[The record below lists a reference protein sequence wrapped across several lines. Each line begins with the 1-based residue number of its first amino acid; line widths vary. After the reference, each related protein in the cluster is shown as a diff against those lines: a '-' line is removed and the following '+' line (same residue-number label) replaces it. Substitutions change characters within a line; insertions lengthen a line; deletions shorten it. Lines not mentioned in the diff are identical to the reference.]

1 MMLCAMST
9 SKATVER
16 ILAQLE
22 QLPIRT
28 RPMFGEYGIYFDDK
42 IFGIIADDILF
53 VKKTL
58 VSDGLVGDS
67 QDAPPYPGA
76 KPYVRVTDDQLAD
89 ATWLR
94 TFVIETAGMLP
105 AKK

>member
-1 MMLCAMST
+1 MCYTMST
-9 SKATVER
+9 AKATVER

-22 QLPIRT
+22 HLPIRT
-28 RPMFGEYGIYFDDK
+28 RPMFGEYGIYFDDT
-42 IFGIIADDILF
+42 IFGLIADDTLF
-53 VKKTL
+53 VKKTPF
-58 VSDGLVGDS
+58 SNGLVGDS

-89 ATWLR
+89 ASWLR
-94 TFVIETAGMLP
+94 TFVIETAGLLP